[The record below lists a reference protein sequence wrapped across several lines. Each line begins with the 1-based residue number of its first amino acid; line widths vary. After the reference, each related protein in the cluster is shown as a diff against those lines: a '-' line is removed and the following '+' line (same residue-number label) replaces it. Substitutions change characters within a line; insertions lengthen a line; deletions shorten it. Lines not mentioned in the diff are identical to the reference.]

1 MVVQKSPRTRWSTT
15 IDALSFSGSVRELV
29 DILNREM
36 EAPEKVQ
43 VRLRSHPAG
52 YVKEITKRRLTIAES
67 YLRLV
72 TTLGVDAYQTRL
84 DALETL
90 VYQATH
96 SKALSLPMNTAR
108 VQAALMKECVKS
120 RGKLRR
126 QLELMSD
133 FARASHGQT
142 DVIRTLL
149 RELDLVEIPD
159 DGRPLSELGLGWD
172 DHVHD
177 FLTEGRKTPSQLLL
191 DAFIQGISRVT
202 VAYYD
207 VADSRVFEEAI
218 EAGHVLGIQ
227 VAIGV
232 EFSVGARHGRQHFMY
247 IAPGSDSVDDLRHFL
262 DGHRDQL
269 LPFFKG
275 LDDNAERR
283 KRVISELIEH
293 FNETELR
300 QLNARYRNQPFLQL
314 GALHW
319 GDLEE
324 VMHGGQASRI
334 HLGQLLCER
343 LKPILHKR
351 VLYLKSQFHH
361 AGDKLRNGETSSWEV
376 ENMRAQY
383 LEARAEYEACNADSL
398 RDRFA
403 TSREGVDYDSAF
415 AGPGAILPLLADCG
429 GQVVFIHPLSQ
440 GLDAAIRTLLGH
452 HRSINSIETFNLAD
466 SAQRD
471 PADLRRLNHAVDLL
485 NRGVT
490 ADFGRALEEWGLAN
504 IDRDQLAA
512 ACAWYGAHP
521 LLPRC
526 GTDYVG
532 RDARVPG
539 MGFIRS
545 DALGKRQYQSMI
557 KRQHLSLVVPI
568 GRLLLQRGRS
578 DQPLDDKARI
588 LVLAPPSP
596 PGRNVVGDE
605 PEVEH
610 VRPLR
615 FWRYLNPT
623 LKNLIKAAIGF
634 IPAYFVVGPW
644 YALLWL
650 AITGSRNAIVDMI
663 AATGHH
669 VRSWQWIV
677 VDRENLSN
685 SLFFTGFSVPILGA
699 AKYGFDLGWAA
710 IDGSPGLSMNIAKFC
725 VLAVTNGLYLA
736 SHNTLR
742 GFDRN
747 VVRGNFFRS
756 VLSWPLATFG
766 SYGFDLIG
774 MPSIV
779 QTKFW
784 SDVVAGV
791 IEGTGKVSRRM
802 RLSQR
807 NLLELLR
814 TIAQGDRQ
822 GRLVAMADL
831 LFVWSRRHQGK
842 AALARI
848 FSGRFKTNLTEV
860 NGKPLAANRAVVDEA
875 RARLI
880 EAFGADGSMESLTTL
895 LLTNYSGREAVVLT
909 DLIAD
914 NHLEFLR
921 WLRRYGPTQRVAT
934 LVTESA
940 QQSLTPGK

>member
-1 MVVQKSPRTRWSTT
+1 MIAHKSSRNRWSSL
-15 IDALSFSGSVRELV
+15 IDTVSFSGSVRELV
-29 DILNREM
+29 DILNREI
-36 EAPEKVQ
+36 ESPDKVQ

-52 YVKEITKRRLTIAES
+52 YAKEITKRRLTIAES

-72 TTLGVDAYQTRL
+72 TTSGVEGYQTRL

-90 VYQATH
+90 VYQASH
-96 SKALSLPMNTAR
+96 SKALSLPINTAR

-133 FARASHGQT
+133 FAVASHGQPN
-142 DVIRTLL
+142 VIRRLL
-149 RELDLVEIPD
+149 RELDLVEVPD
-159 DGRPLSELGLGWD
+159 DGRPLSELDLGWD

-191 DAFIQGISRVT
+191 DAFIQGISRLT

-218 EAGHVLGIQ
+218 EAGRILGIR
-227 VAIGV
+227 VSIGV
-232 EFSVGARHGRQHFMY
+232 EFSVGLRHARQHFMF
-247 IAPGSDSVDDLRHFL
+247 IPPGSETADGLRQFL
-262 DGHRDQL
+262 MARREEL
-269 LPFFKG
+269 APFFEG
-275 LDDNAERR
+275 LNANAVRR
-283 KRVISELIEH
+283 KQVISELIEH
-293 FNETELR
+293 FNATELR

-314 GALHW
+314 SPLRW
-319 GDLEE
+319 EDLEA

-334 HLGQLLCER
+334 HLGQLLCDR

-351 VLYLKSQFHH
+351 VLYLKNQFHH
-361 AGDKLRNGETSSWEV
+361 VGDKLRNGETSSWEV

-383 LEARAEYEACNADSL
+383 LEARTEYENCNAESL

-415 AGPGAILPLLADCG
+415 VEPEAILRRLADCG
-429 GQVVFIHPLSQ
+429 GEVVFIHPLSQ
-440 GLDAAIRTLLGH
+440 GIDAALRTLLRC
-452 HRSINSIETFNLAD
+452 HRSINAIETFNLAD
-466 SAQRD
+466 SSQRD
-471 PADLRRLNHAVDLL
+471 PADLRRLNHAVELL
-485 NRGVT
+485 NRGAGAELGRLLDEWSIPDVDREQT
-490 ADFGRALEEWGLAN
+490 AT
-504 IDRDQLAA
+504 AA
-512 ACAWYGAHP
+512 TWYGAHP
-521 LLPRC
+521 LIPRC

-539 MGFIRS
+539 MGFVRS
-545 DALGKRQYQSMI
+545 DVVGRSQAHGLV

-568 GRLLLQRGRS
+568 GRLLLQCGRS
-578 DQPLDDKARI
+578 DEPVEEKARV
-588 LVLAPPSP
+588 LVLASPSAP
-596 PGRNVVGDE
+596 WHNVVGDE
-605 PEVEH
+605 PEVERI
-610 VRPLR
+610 RPLR
-615 FWRYLNPT
+615 FWRYLNPS
-623 LKNLIKAAIGF
+623 LKSFIKTAIGF
-634 IPAYFVVGPW
+634 VPAYLVVGPW

-650 AITGSRNAIVDMI
+650 AITASRNAIVDMI

-669 VRSWQWIV
+669 VRSWHWSV
-677 VDRENLSN
+677 VDRENLAN
-685 SLFFTGFSVPILGA
+685 SLFYTGFSVPILGA
-699 AKYGFDLGWAA
+699 AKYGFDIAWAA
-710 IDGSPGLSMNIAKFC
+710 LSGDPGLAMKVVKFC
-725 VLAVTNGLYLA
+725 VLSVTNGLYLA

-742 GFDRN
+742 GFDRG

-756 VLSWPLATFG
+756 VLSWPLATAG
-766 SYGFDLIG
+766 SYLFDLVG
-774 MPSIV
+774 VPAIV

-791 IEGTGKVSRRM
+791 IEGSGKVARRM

-814 TIAQGDRQ
+814 SIAQGDRQ
-822 GRLVAMADL
+822 SRLVAMADL

-848 FSGRFKTNLTEV
+848 FSGRFKTNLLDA
-860 NGKPLAANRAVVDEA
+860 NGHPMVADRAMVDEA
-875 RARLI
+875 RAKLI

-895 LLTNYSGREAVVLT
+895 LLTHYSGREAVLLT
-909 DLIAD
+909 DLVAD

-921 WLRRYGPTQRVAT
+921 WLRRYGPTRSAAAAAGEAALEPVA
-934 LVTESA
+934 
-940 QQSLTPGK
+940 PGK